1 MDPVAA
7 DPAAADPVAADR
19 APAASASAACSAGEG
34 AVLAGREA
42 VDPVVV
48 TESASVFVFAAA
60 VGSYFCSAVADA
72 FESASA
78 AVPSAELSP
87 SCARVS
93 ELSSAFDVEP
103 RASDVSSDPPLAA
116 AAPAAT
122 APAAAAPATAPRAVA
137 SFGVGSSPYSASD
150 AAARS
155 ALFIAAVGTSA

>member
-1 MDPVAA
+1 M
-7 DPAAADPVAADR
+7 AADPVAADR
-19 APAASASAACSAGEG
+19 APAASASADCSAGEG

-48 TESASVFVFAAA
+48 TESASLFVFAAA
-60 VGSYFCSAVADA
+60 VWSSFCSAVADA

-116 AAPAAT
+116 AAAPAAT
-122 APAAAAPATAPRAVA
+122 APAAAAPTTAPRAVV